1 MHKPGNG
8 ARRGI
13 AIAIAVSLAAA
24 GVVVWL
30 GHRNFEPRVAR
41 DYEDCAEEA
50 RANASSS
57 LEHSRLI
64 THCGERFAGRR
75 KAGGGYTYFDFLQNR
90 TFDIAGPN
98 PTEQERKKIDWSY
111 MEFLGAQRRELILS
125 NLARAQ
131 ANGEEALKRG
141 RQDAEAPLALPPKIP
156 LPVKRPPVERAKS
169 CEGGSLSCSWAKLT
183 AAVRNALASSP
194 GANKEY
200 ARPAP

>member
-1 MHKPGNG
+1 MHRPGDA
-8 ARRGI
+8 ARWGI

-24 GVVVWL
+24 GVVWL
-30 GHRNFEPRVAR
+30 GHRNLEPPFAM

-50 RANASSS
+50 QAYSSSS
-57 LEHSRLI
+57 LEYSQRI
-64 THCGERFAGRR
+64 THCGTRFAGRR

-111 MEFLGAQRRELILS
+111 MEFLGAQRREMLLS

-141 RQDAEAPLALPPKIP
+141 RQDAESPLALPPKIP
-156 LPVKRPPVERAKS
+156 LPVKRPPVERARS
-169 CEGGSLSCSWAKLT
+169 CEGGSLSCSWARVT
-183 AAVRNALASSP
+183 AAVRNAFASSP
-194 GANKEY
+194 SANK
-200 ARPAP
+200 